1 MSQNIRTKDS
11 GIPLHQQNRRIWI
24 GSMIPLISLFA
35 CCLMVQDGMSQD
47 TLALS
52 LPQADSMFLHNNLF
66 LLSQQ
71 YNIDAS
77 EALIVQARSY
87 PNPIFTADVNAID
100 RENNEVFHVD
110 KTGQKAF
117 ALEQLIL
124 LGGKRKTEIDI
135 AKQNALMAHSEF
147 TDLLRNL
154 QLELH
159 NSFFNL
165 REQRN
170 ILEKYNRQL
179 ALLDTLIM
187 SYDLQAR
194 RGNVPM
200 KDAIRLKSVYLKIN
214 NEKATLAAL
223 HTDETRKMQL
233 LLQSNDYILPTIPA
247 EYFDQF
253 TITKPYDELL
263 ELAVVNRPDL
273 KIAAQQTELSLL
285 NLKLQRKLAIPD
297 VVANTSYDQRGGAFQ
312 NQINAGISIP
322 LPLWNRNRGNIK
334 AAGFNQKSA
343 ATYQVQRRM
352 MVETEVQAAWKNL
365 IRSANEYAK
374 VKSIYTD
381 DFDQVFRG
389 VNANFRRRNITI
401 LEFVDFFEAYN
412 ESLTEFERV
421 KTQLAIATRQINYV
435 TGTKI
440 F

>member
-1 MSQNIRTKDS
+1 MRN
-11 GIPLHQQNRRIWI
+11 NA
-24 GSMIPLISLFA
+24 LIIFILI
-35 CCLMVQDGMSQD
+35 CLASPGAMSQD
-47 TLALS
+47 TLSLA

-71 YNIDAS
+71 YNIDAN
-77 EALIVQARSY
+77 EALIMQARSY

-100 RENNEVFHVD
+100 RENDKVFHVD

-124 LGGKRKTEIDI
+124 LGGKRRTEINI
-135 AKQNALMAHSEF
+135 AKQNTLLARSEF

-159 NSFFNL
+159 TSFFNL
-165 REQRN
+165 REQRA
-170 ILEKYNRQL
+170 ILEKYDRQL
-179 ALLDTLIM
+179 ELLDTLIR

-223 HTDETRKMQL
+223 HAEETKKMQM
-233 LLQSNDYILPTIPA
+233 LLQSNQYILPTIPPL
-247 EYFDQF
+247 YFDQF
-253 TITKPYDELL
+253 TINRTYDEVLDLALL
-263 ELAVVNRPDL
+263 NRPDL
-273 KIAAQQTELSLL
+273 RMAKEQTQLSEL
-285 NLKLQRKLAIPD
+285 NLTLQRKTAIPD
-297 VVANTSYDQRGGAFQ
+297 VVANASYDQRGGAFQ

-334 AAGFNQKSA
+334 AASFYQKSA
-343 ATYQVQRRM
+343 FTFQTQKRM
-352 MVETEVQAAWKNL
+352 LVETEVQAAWRNL
-365 IRSANEYAK
+365 IRSASEYAK

-381 DFDQVFRG
+381 DFDQVFQG
-389 VNANFRRRNITI
+389 VNVNFRKRNITI

-435 TGTKI
+435 TGSNL